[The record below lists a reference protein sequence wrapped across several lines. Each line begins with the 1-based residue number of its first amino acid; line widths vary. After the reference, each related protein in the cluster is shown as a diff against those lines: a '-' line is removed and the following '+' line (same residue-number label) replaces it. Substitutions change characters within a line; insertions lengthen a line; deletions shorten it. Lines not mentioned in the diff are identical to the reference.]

1 MSKKIQEVIK
11 TLSCF
16 LMIILTAVSI
26 AAVLWRLLAKSIDAM
41 DGTAFYWANEFELLV
56 LNWVVV
62 LGMMI
67 VFITNRDIRI
77 TMLYDRFSPIVRL
90 SVNRIFYLVET
101 SVFAVIAIW
110 GFKLAI
116 KEWKTPTSSL
126 MWSRGCFVYFPYVV
140 LGAFVTCFGIYR
152 LIVSFT
158 RPMKVETALDP
169 AADFHG
175 AGNTFVSEDEEDT
188 TCTD

>member
-16 LMIILTAVSI
+16 LMIILTVISI

-67 VFITNRDIRI
+67 ETAGEYCRGTTVGDILGFSGHAPNADVLLDVDR
-77 TMLYDRFSPIVRL
+77 DRFADL
-90 SVNRIFYLVET
+90 LVE
-101 SVFAVIAIW
+101 AIRFY
-110 GFKLAI
+110 G
-116 KEWKTPTSSL
+116 
-126 MWSRGCFVYFPYVV
+126 
-140 LGAFVTCFGIYR
+140 
-152 LIVSFT
+152 
-158 RPMKVETALDP
+158 
-169 AADFHG
+169 
-175 AGNTFVSEDEEDT
+175 EEHA
-188 TCTD
+188 